1 MEPLLGQH
9 AIFFSDIFLFYCTC
23 INPTHFTSDLFLGRN
38 NKTCWTTS
46 TMTRY
51 TADLQ
56 LSEKHIAFIHCRRL
70 LLSTSLS
77 FDLFSLYPNT
87 IVVISVFMFL
97 IMKMPN
103 KKQQQQQDEKWN
115 LSCKIKV
122 KVSPCVAS
130 GNSIE
135 LNVYIKSRWIVICR
149 IKQRNCA
156 WLAIYVRCAIC
167 VPCAV
172 PCAYDSH
179 TLPVVLWGQ

>member
-1 MEPLLGQH
+1 MLNNINNDPVHGWFTIVRK
-9 AIFFSDIFLFYCTC
+9 AYCV
-23 INPTHFTSDLFLGRN
+23 H
-38 NKTCWTTS
+38 
-46 TMTRY
+46 
-51 TADLQ
+51 
-56 LSEKHIAFIHCRRL
+56 
-70 LLSTSLS
+70 SLS
-77 FDLFSLYPNT
+77 SFVALYISIFRSLSLYPNT

-122 KVSPCVAS
+122 KVPPCVAS